1 MAKKEKAVQLSST
14 KKMDHRTAYLMI
26 IPSILLLGVFV
37 LLPLFL
43 AFERSFYDWRF
54 YKESTFIGFEN
65 FRMVLQNSL
74 FQLSI
79 KNILWFVA
87 IIVPTQIVVT
97 FLFAHAL
104 KGMTP
109 KMGAFIKTAIY
120 VPTVISGVVASV
132 IFLFLFNYQGGILN
146 WIVRQFGGKRIGF
159 LAEPNLAR
167 WSVAITALWMGFGY
181 NSLVM
186 FSGLQNVPQSYY
198 EAAEVDG
205 AGKWVKLTRITIPS
219 MKNVFILIII
229 NLMTGTLQLFD
240 LPYMMFNATGGP
252 VNSCLT
258 PMVYVYN
265 NFKSADFSQG
275 YTVAAALLL
284 MIVIGCLNGIVFTII
299 GSEKAQDE

>member
-1 MAKKEKAVQLSST
+1 MRKKESVYLTST
-14 KKMDHRTAYLMI
+14 KKMDHRTAYLMVL
-26 IPSILLLGVFV
+26 PSLIMLCIFV

-54 YKESTFIGFEN
+54 YKDSIFIGFEN
-65 FRMVLQNSL
+65 FRMVLLNSM
-74 FQLSI
+74 FQASI

-87 IIVPTQIVVT
+87 LIVPVQIIVT

-104 KGMTP
+104 KGMTSSLS
-109 KMGAFIKTAIY
+109 AFVKTAIY

-132 IFLFLFNYQGGILN
+132 IFLFIFNYQGGLIN
-146 WIVRQFGGKRIGF
+146 WAVRQLGGKRIAF
-159 LAEPNLAR
+159 LAEPLLAR
-167 WSVAITALWMGFGY
+167 GTVSLTALWMGFGY

-205 AGKWVKLTRITIPS
+205 AGKWTKLIKITIPS

-265 NFKSADFSQG
+265 NFKSADYSQG

-284 MIVIGCLNGIVFTII
+284 MIVIGILNGIVFTII